1 MSPKE
6 VWKNLYHQ
14 IRWVRSKQ
22 EEKAIKRNNRLIQS
36 TPEQL
41 KEAEKKYVTWKVR
54 YLREFSKIGN

>member
-22 EEKAIKRNNRLIQS
+22 EEKEIKRNKIPTQL

-41 KEAEKKYVTWKVR
+41 KEVQKKYIAWKIK
-54 YLREFSKIGN
+54 YLSEFLKDR

>member
-22 EEKAIKRNNRLIQS
+22 EEKAIKRNNRPIQS

-41 KEAEKKYVTWKVR
+41 KEAQKKYIAWKVG
-54 YLREFSKIGN
+54 YLREFLKDR

>member
-22 EEKAIKRNNRLIQS
+22 EEKEIKRNKIPTQLK
-36 TPEQL
+36 PEQL
-41 KEAEKKYVTWKVR
+41 KEVQKKYIAWKIKFLVS
-54 YLREFSKIGN
+54 FSKIGN

>member
-22 EEKAIKRNNRLIQS
+22 EDKVIKRNNRSIQS

-41 KEAEKKYVTWKVR
+41 KEIQKKIYHM
-54 YLREFSKIGN
+54 EGEIFA

>member
-22 EEKAIKRNNRLIQS
+22 EEKAIKRNNRPIQS

-41 KEAEKKYVTWKVR
+41 KEVQKKYAIWKVR
-54 YLREFSKIGN
+54 YLREFLKDR

>member
-22 EEKAIKRNNRLIQS
+22 EEKEIKRNKRPTQL

-41 KEAEKKYVTWKVR
+41 KETQNKYIAWKVR
-54 YLREFSKIGN
+54 YLRDFIKEE

>member
-1 MSPKE
+1 MLPRQ

-22 EEKAIKRNNRLIQS
+22 EEIEIKRNKRPTQL

-41 KEAEKKYVTWKVR
+41 KKAQKKYIAWKVG
-54 YLREFSKIGN
+54 YLREFIKDR

>member
-22 EEKAIKRNNRLIQS
+22 EEKEIKRNKIPTQLK
-36 TPEQL
+36 PEQL
-41 KEAEKKYVTWKVR
+41 KEAQKKIYR
-54 YLREFSKIGN
+54 MEGGIFA

>member
-22 EEKAIKRNNRLIQS
+22 EEKEIKRNKIP
-36 TPEQL
+36 TQL
-41 KEAEKKYVTWKVR
+41 KPEKLKETEKNISLGR
-54 YLREFSKIGN
+54 LNI

>member
-22 EEKAIKRNNRLIQS
+22 EDKVIKRNNRSIQS
-36 TPEQL
+36 IPEQL
-41 KEAEKKYVTWKVR
+41 KEAQKKYIVWKVG
-54 YLREFSKIGN
+54 YLREFLKDR

>member
-1 MSPKE
+1 MLPRQ

-22 EEKAIKRNNRLIQS
+22 EEKEIKRNKRPTQL

-41 KEAEKKYVTWKVR
+41 KETQKKYIAWKVR
-54 YLREFSKIGN
+54 YLGEFLKDR